1 MIRLSSLS
9 EYMRVSVGLLCVEKC
24 SSDTKDGLKE
34 LGKAFGAEI
43 IPCVRK
49 GSACLSCVLKAQ
61 EAEE

>member
-1 MIRLSSLS
+1 MIRLSSLTD
-9 EYMRVSVGLLCVEKC
+9 YMRQSVSLLSVEKC

-61 EAEE
+61 EGAE